1 MRDFSSAYFKS
12 FLNNDEGIRLLR
24 SRNAYLVLSFLYAE
38 FRANH
43 IPFVTSDDLE
53 THLVIFLQN
62 HLIDAD
68 FLLEDNADDENES
81 VNSSEKESSITDIQV
96 KAHNLVS
103 FWCSDEK
110 SYIRRYYNA
119 EKTPIVE
126 LNASVERLFTYLENS
141 EPSDFVGT
149 ESRFQDI
156 LFQLRNLS
164 ENANQ
169 DPKEKI
175 KTLLKEKKRI
185 ESEIKKI
192 KETGVT
198 KTFTSLQIKE
208 RLTNVRKNSS
218 ELLSDFRQIEDN
230 FHSILK
236 EITREQTESNSTR
249 GVILGYTLDTN
260 ARLRKSP
267 QGQSFTS
274 FWNFISQ
281 DSDNEINK
289 LIENIS
295 DSLNKNGIPFSD
307 TLLRNLK
314 QYLYQA
320 GHKIIEQN
328 RILTDRINRV
338 LATKEQDEHQQIKK
352 LTSEIKQTLNLLI
365 KNDKLNSE
373 KITMYIEG
381 KADLFFPQAR
391 YAVLPSSDTVFTKMR
406 AFNNDIQ
413 NPIVLK
419 DLFNQFYIDEKLLL
433 KNAELFRKKM
443 NGKQFTLSE
452 LVKDFP
458 IKKGLAEIV
467 AWYGIA
473 EHNERITVIEDK
485 SEIIEY
491 QKDNEKIRITV
502 PRMIFL

>member
-175 KTLLKEKKRI
+175 KTLLKEKKR
-185 ESEIKKI
+185 
-192 KETGVT
+192 
-198 KTFTSLQIKE
+198 
-208 RLTNVRKNSS
+208 
-218 ELLSDFRQIEDN
+218 D
-230 FHSILK
+230 
-236 EITREQTESNSTR
+236 
-249 GVILGYTLDTN
+249 
-260 ARLRKSP
+260 RKS
-267 QGQSFTS
+267 
-274 FWNFISQ
+274 
-281 DSDNEINK
+281 
-289 LIENIS
+289 
-295 DSLNKNGIPFSD
+295 
-307 TLLRNLK
+307 
-314 QYLYQA
+314 
-320 GHKIIEQN
+320 
-328 RILTDRINRV
+328 V
-338 LATKEQDEHQQIKK
+338 
-352 LTSEIKQTLNLLI
+352 
-365 KNDKLNSE
+365 
-373 KITMYIEG
+373 
-381 KADLFFPQAR
+381 
-391 YAVLPSSDTVFTKMR
+391 V
-406 AFNNDIQ
+406 
-413 NPIVLK
+413 
-419 DLFNQFYIDEKLLL
+419 
-433 KNAELFRKKM
+433 
-443 NGKQFTLSE
+443 
-452 LVKDFP
+452 
-458 IKKGLAEIV
+458 
-467 AWYGIA
+467 
-473 EHNERITVIEDK
+473 
-485 SEIIEY
+485 
-491 QKDNEKIRITV
+491 
-502 PRMIFL
+502 